1 MTEKYELQTVTDKP
15 YNAETPLKALIG
27 GKTPTGLF
35 YIRNHFEVPS
45 LNADRF
51 NLSIN
56 GEITQPIEF
65 SLDQLK
71 IFPEKSITVV
81 MECAGNGRSSM
92 KPQINGTAWNMGAIS
107 QAEFTGTPLHNILDK
122 SLLSE
127 QVQEIR
133 FTGADRGKIHSGET
147 ENYIRSLPVE
157 IANHPDTMVVWKMNG
172 QDLPPQHGYPLRL
185 IVPGWYGM
193 ASVKWLYEITAM
205 SQPFNGFFQSQEYV
219 YIGEEGIPDHTPV
232 TNMRVRSIFTE
243 PDDGA
248 KISGDN
254 IHITG
259 IAWSGEGNVQKVELS
274 FDGGDNWLPSNLHPS
289 PTTYGVTRW
298 EFDWHPARTGRHSI
312 IARATDSFGNTQP
325 VQPVW
330 NKGGYGNNG
339 VHQIQISVY

>member
-1 MTEKYELQTVTDKP
+1 MSKRPGLQAVTDRP
-15 YNAETPLKALIG
+15 FNAETPFSALRMDQ
-27 GKTPTGLF
+27 TPVDLF
-35 YIRNHFEVPS
+35 YVRNHFDVPDIDS
-45 LNADRF
+45 DDYTIK
-51 NLSIN
+51 IN
-56 GEITQPIEF
+56 GAVTRSFEF
-65 SLDQLK
+65 SLDQLYEY
-71 IFPEKSITVV
+71 PEQNLTVV

-92 KPQINGTAWNMGAIS
+92 RPVIKGTPWNLGAIS

-193 ASVKWLYEITAM
+193 ASVKWLYEITAI

-219 YIGEEGIPDHTPV
+219 YIGEEGTPDHTPV

-248 KISGDN
+248 KISDDN
-254 IHITG
+254 IHVTG
-259 IAWSGEGNVQKVELS
+259 IAWSGEGNVQKVEIS
-274 FDGGDNWLPSNLHPS
+274 FNGGDNWLPSNLHPS
-289 PTTYGVTRW
+289 PTTYGITRW
-298 EFDWHPARTGRHSI
+298 EFDWHPDRAGRHSI
-312 IARATDSFGNTQP
+312 IAQATNSSGNTQP

-339 VHQIQISVY
+339 VHQIQIVVY